1 MQVQAVAKGN
11 GADRVWPIVWRSVA
25 LAVVIFAVGVVAVFP
40 GFVRDLV
47 LPDQTVYAATFSEDR
62 FGRVK
67 PGMTEQEVLEILG
80 RPLSISEH
88 AGPRVY
94 ESNWAEGPSAV
105 TGVEF
110 RWWAYSKHGRLTD
123 SYHVRAVKFSP
134 DGKVLELLHRY
145 HAD

>member
-1 MQVQAVAKGN
+1 MHAVAKGSEV
-11 GADRVWPIVWRSVA
+11 DRVWPIVWKSVA
-25 LAVVIFAVGVVAVFP
+25 LAVVIFAVVVVVVFP
-40 GFVRDLV
+40 GFVLDLV
-47 LPDQTVYAATFSEDR
+47 LPDQTVYADSFSEDR

-67 PGMTEQEVLEILG
+67 PGMTAHEVLEILG
-80 RPLSISEH
+80 RPLSVSEH

-94 ESNWAEGPSAV
+94 ESNWAEGQSAV

-134 DGKVLELLHRY
+134 DGKVLEVLHRY
-145 HAD
+145 YAD